1 MRLPSS
7 ICRVSAALVLRS
19 EPLANGLL
27 IHRGWRIGSRVV
39 TPSDWLG
46 ERITKSAP
54 RAIEG
59 RSFEQ
64 GLRQIS

>member
-1 MRLPSS
+1 
-7 ICRVSAALVLRS
+7 LVLRS